1 MKWQLWVVPLL
12 LFACLAIAQTTRDE
26 PEEVVAIDSIQDSEL
41 PQTVEITEPVKLRLV
56 GESGRA
62 GIVGLPKGATVE
74 VTGRDGS
81 MLQIVFVK
89 SAGQIDISK
98 TSVLGEVARS
108 RAANKRAQQA
118 RDEQVQAEAE
128 RARQARAL
136 AERLKKDILVR
147 SWRWHQT
154 SGGNYFEAVGEIE
167 NESGRVLENVQV
179 EITIRDVNDNIV
191 STDTGLVSD
200 RNLSPGQR
208 TTFRAMIRR
217 VGGEQK
223 ASLAFRRFGGE
234 RYSHRDK

>member
-1 MKWQLWVVPLL
+1 MKLLCSTTVVLSVL
-12 LFACLAIAQTTRDE
+12 VMAE
-26 PEEVVAIDSIQDSEL
+26 PTEGNQAEAVEIDSIEDYEL
-41 PQTVEITEPVKLRLV
+41 PKMVEVTEPVKLSLV
-56 GESGRA
+56 GESGRT
-62 GIVGLPKGATVE
+62 GSVGLPQGAKVE
-74 VTGRDGS
+74 VTGRDGN

-89 SAGQIDISK
+89 STGQIHISK
-98 TSVLGEVARS
+98 TTTLAEVAKT
-108 RAANKRAQQA
+108 RAANERAQQE
-118 RDEQVQAEAE
+118 RDEQVRAEVE
-128 RARQARAL
+128 RARQERAM
-136 AERLKKDILVR
+136 AEKLKRDILVR

-167 NESGRVLENVQV
+167 NESGRLLENVQV

-223 ASLAFRRFGGE
+223 ASLAFRKFGGE
-234 RYSHRDK
+234 RYTHRDK